1 MTGLL
6 TILILLGITIAIW
19 QMVKIFDLAQANKD
33 NSQIANDKE
42 QDNHTSF
49 SGHVL
54 AGTFLVDSLFLT
66 FLKFCLRSLRNE
78 MSKS

>member
-33 NSQIANDKE
+33 NSQIANDK
-42 QDNHTSF
+42 DNSVNGYLMLAFLGFIYLITIISF
-49 SGHVL
+49 CAVGRF
-54 AGTFLVDSLFLT
+54 TTRFKFSL
-66 FLKFCLRSLRNE
+66 
-78 MSKS
+78 